1 MVPANVANFVAKLCC
16 GVLPRLHESQQL
28 VRRKQQ
34 RIVKLKLTKSA
45 LSNFNTSPT
54 SSHLN
59 TKMASDHV
67 ATTPTPLLHPPE
79 PTTIGDE
86 LHVSE
91 ERMTEILNQLLIR
104 HIWAESKARREP
116 SSSISSVIERP
127 PGWILHLECKGYKS
141 GGDLF
146 RIGTIKSTKHLRS
159 TIWTALKMPPKY
171 FDLSPTTKGD
181 IQSIEW
187 EDVEQSL
194 KHILSMV
201 DKAEI
206 GPHAFSFQPIVKDGA
221 EPDDEV
227 LMKTPASP
235 SPSEPIAPK
244 TPDQSSKSE
253 KRKFRDPNTPLAP
266 GDTWLNMPEVEE
278 SSPLVGPPDSQRSKL
293 RKGLVRKMN
302 YSADLDSPTESD
314 EDDDDRV
321 SSKCDDE
328 SEESPDEENDG
339 NSSTEEYRE
348 TESDPSDDG
357 DGGISEVSG
366 DINIDEQGDEDQSPP
381 RPKNISTRRKL
392 EISYIQEFRQRLNA
406 AVKMMNEGPEKVGI
420 KRIKG
425 TGRDA
430 ATTRRG
436 EIPERPKKRR
446 RKNKSEPKSNEKNA
460 PIASIS
466 QALDPTQEPRST
478 KGAKCTSDTN
488 SGTSTAG
495 LAKQPFQRN
504 DATKPESPTDQ
515 QDSTKTNKS
524 PILTDQD
531 MVYFSHGF
539 KSQEILAEFKA
550 LRNLTKHNYDHYKGV
565 EEKVAKLVEDQH
577 AKDQKLDKLI
587 QEVGEIRESVKEFTT
602 VVKMLV
608 AFCKGQEL

>member
-1 MVPANVANFVAKLCC
+1 
-16 GVLPRLHESQQL
+16 
-28 VRRKQQ
+28 
-34 RIVKLKLTKSA
+34 
-45 LSNFNTSPT
+45 
-54 SSHLN
+54 
-59 TKMASDHV
+59 MASNHV
-67 ATTPTPLLHPPE
+67 VTTPTPFLLHLSGL
-79 PTTIGDE
+79 TTIGDK
-86 LHVSE
+86 LHVNE
-91 ERMTEILNQLLIR
+91 EKRAEILNQLLIR

-171 FDLSPTTKGD
+171 FDLSPATKGD
-181 IQSIEW
+181 IQNIEW

-194 KHILSMV
+194 KHILSMI
-201 DKAEI
+201 DKAAI

-221 EPDDEV
+221 EPDHEV
-227 LMKTPASP
+227 LIKSPASS
-235 SPSEPIAPK
+235 SPCEPK
-244 TPDQSSKSE
+244 TPGQSLKSK

-278 SSPLVGPPDSQRSKL
+278 SSPLVGPPDTQRSKL

-314 EDDDDRV
+314 EDDGDRA

-339 NSSTEEYRE
+339 SSSTEEYRE
-348 TESDPSDDG
+348 SESDPSDDG
-357 DGGISEVSG
+357 DGSISEVSD

-381 RPKNISTRRKL
+381 RPRNISTRRKL
-392 EISYIQEFRQRLNA
+392 EISYVQEFLQHLNT
-406 AVKMMNEGPEKVGI
+406 AVKMMNGGPEKVGI
-420 KRIKG
+420 KRIEG
-425 TGRDA
+425 TGRV
-430 ATTRRG
+430 
-436 EIPERPKKRR
+436 PK
-446 RKNKSEPKSNEKNA
+446 A
-460 PIASIS
+460 P
-466 QALDPTQEPRST
+466 DPTQEPRST
-478 KGAKCTSDTN
+478 KKARYTSDTN
-488 SGTSTAG
+488 GGTSTSG
-495 LAKQPFQRN
+495 LAKQPLQIN
-504 DATKPESPTDQ
+504 DTTKPESPTDQ
-515 QDSTKTNKS
+515 QDSTKTSKS

-539 KSQEILAEFKA
+539 KSQEILTEFKA

-565 EEKVAKLVEDQH
+565 EENITKLVEDQH

-587 QEVGEIRESVKEFTT
+587 QEVGEIRESIKEFTT
-602 VVKMLV
+602 AVKMLF

>member
-1 MVPANVANFVAKLCC
+1 MVD
-16 GVLPRLHESQQL
+16 VLPRPLHESHQL
-28 VRRKQQ
+28 LRRKQQ
-34 RIVKLKLTKSA
+34 KIVKLKLTKSA
-45 LSNFNTSPT
+45 LSNFNTSP
-54 SSHLN
+54 SSSNLN
-59 TKMASDHV
+59 TKMASNHV
-67 ATTPTPLLHPPE
+67 VTTLTPLLLHLSGL
-79 PTTIGDE
+79 TTIGDK
-86 LHVSE
+86 LHVNE
-91 ERMTEILNQLLIR
+91 EKRAEILNQLLIR

-171 FDLSPTTKGD
+171 FDLSPATK
-181 IQSIEW
+181 
-187 EDVEQSL
+187 
-194 KHILSMV
+194 
-201 DKAEI
+201 DKAAI

-221 EPDDEV
+221 EPDHEV
-227 LMKTPASP
+227 LIKSPASS
-235 SPSEPIAPK
+235 SPCEPK
-244 TPDQSSKSE
+244 TPDQSLKSK

-278 SSPLVGPPDSQRSKL
+278 SSPLVGPPDTQRSKL

-314 EDDDDRV
+314 EDDGDRA

-328 SEESPDEENDG
+328 SEESSDEENDG
-339 NSSTEEYRE
+339 SSSTEEYRE
-348 TESDPSDDG
+348 SESDPSDDG
-357 DGGISEVSG
+357 DGSISEVSG

-381 RPKNISTRRKL
+381 RPRNISTRRKL
-392 EISYIQEFRQRLNA
+392 EISYVQEFLQHLNT
-406 AVKMMNEGPEKVGI
+406 AVNMMNGGPEKVGI
-420 KRIKG
+420 KRIEG
-425 TGRDA
+425 TGRG
-430 ATTRRG
+430 TTTTTTRG

-446 RKNKSEPKSNEKNA
+446 KNNSESKSSEKNTPVSSIPRA
-460 PIASIS
+460 P
-466 QALDPTQEPRST
+466 DPTQEPRST
-478 KGAKCTSDTN
+478 KKARCTSDTN
-488 SGTSTAG
+488 SGTSTSG
-495 LAKQPFQRN
+495 LAKQPLQIN
-504 DATKPESPTDQ
+504 DTTKPESPTDQ
-515 QDSTKTNKS
+515 QDSAKTSKS

-565 EEKVAKLVEDQH
+565 EEKVTKLVEYQH

-602 VVKMLV
+602 AVKMLF

>member
-1 MVPANVANFVAKLCC
+1 
-16 GVLPRLHESQQL
+16 
-28 VRRKQQ
+28 
-34 RIVKLKLTKSA
+34 
-45 LSNFNTSPT
+45 
-54 SSHLN
+54 
-59 TKMASDHV
+59 MASNHV
-67 ATTPTPLLHPPE
+67 VTTPTPFLLHLSGL
-79 PTTIGDE
+79 TTIGDK
-86 LHVSE
+86 LHVNE
-91 ERMTEILNQLLIR
+91 EKRAEILNQLLIR

-171 FDLSPTTKGD
+171 FDLSPATK
-181 IQSIEW
+181 
-187 EDVEQSL
+187 
-194 KHILSMV
+194 
-201 DKAEI
+201 
-206 GPHAFSFQPIVKDGA
+206 VKDGA
-221 EPDDEV
+221 EPDHEV
-227 LMKTPASP
+227 LIKSPASS
-235 SPSEPIAPK
+235 SPCEPK
-244 TPDQSSKSE
+244 TPGQSLKSK

-278 SSPLVGPPDSQRSKL
+278 SSPLVGPPDTQRSKL

-314 EDDDDRV
+314 EDDGDRA

-339 NSSTEEYRE
+339 SSSTEEYRE
-348 TESDPSDDG
+348 SESDPSDDG
-357 DGGISEVSG
+357 DGSISEVSD

-381 RPKNISTRRKL
+381 RPRNISTRRKL
-392 EISYIQEFRQRLNA
+392 EISYVQEFLQHLNT
-406 AVKMMNEGPEKVGI
+406 AVKMMNGGPEKVGI
-420 KRIKG
+420 KRIEG
-425 TGRDA
+425 TGRG
-430 ATTRRG
+430 TTTTTRG

-446 RKNKSEPKSNEKNA
+446 KNNSESKSSEKNTPVSSIPKA
-460 PIASIS
+460 P
-466 QALDPTQEPRST
+466 DPTQEPRST
-478 KGAKCTSDTN
+478 KKARCTSDTN
-488 SGTSTAG
+488 GGTSTSG
-495 LAKQPFQRN
+495 LAKQPLQIN
-504 DATKPESPTDQ
+504 DTTKPESPTDQ
-515 QDSTKTNKS
+515 QDSTKTSKS

-565 EEKVAKLVEDQH
+565 EENITKLVEDQH

-587 QEVGEIRESVKEFTT
+587 QEVGEIRESIKEFTT
-602 VVKMLV
+602 AVKMLF